1 MSASVRELDPGDAS
15 DVRAL
20 ALLRAATR
28 GAVADDEFVADVDGW
43 LHAERG
49 HRTTSSAQ
57 VDAEPIGY
65 VSALH
70 YRRMPSAVRPTGG
83 WAYLGNL
90 FVLPGHRGHG
100 VGEALVREVERWAR
114 GRGLSR
120 IVLSP
125 SALSVPLY
133 RRLGYR
139 VADEELVLLLS

>member
-1 MSASVRELDPGDAS
+1 MSAAVRKLDPGDES

-20 ALLRAATR
+20 ALLRAATY
-28 GAVADDEFVADVDGW
+28 GAGADEAFVSDVDGW
-43 LHAERG
+43 LQTERG
-49 HRTTSSAQ
+49 HRTTWFAE
-57 VDAEPIGY
+57 VDAEPVGY

-70 YRRMPSAVRPTGG
+70 YWRMPSAVRPTGG
-83 WAYLGNL
+83 WAYLGHL

-100 VGEALVREVERWAR
+100 VGEALVREVERWAC
-114 GRGLSR
+114 GPGLSR

-139 VADEELVLLLS
+139 VADELLVLPLT